1 MSHKT
6 FYLLLLSLILMAVI
20 VVFSFVF
27 LIPKGKEY
35 RTLRLE
41 NKKEVLALLASTEEK
56 NVLEAKL
63 QDLDKKNDKTIKAFK
78 RPFNAYKFVK
88 KYDKEFQDLFVSE
101 MILEDQ
107 NGSFKVYEVNATTK
121 IDSPEVFYRFLDNVS
136 HSDWIIGISFPIHF
150 EKSGEMIKSS
160 FTMKVHHF
168 KEVKEEA
175 GSDTHEVKHHE
186 EPTKKG
192 LTSDVTH

>member
-6 FYLLLLSLILMAVI
+6 FYLVLLSLILMTVI

-41 NKKEVLALLASTEEK
+41 NKKEVLALSSSTEEK
-56 NVLEAKL
+56 NILQAKL
-63 QDLDKKNDKTIKAFK
+63 QGLEKKNKKTIKAFK
-78 RPFNAYKFVK
+78 RPFNAYKFIK

-121 IDSPEVFYRFLDNVS
+121 IDSPDVFYRFLDNVN
-136 HSDWIIGISFPIHF
+136 HSDWIIGINFPIHF

-168 KEVKEEA
+168 KEVKEEIKK
-175 GSDTHEVKHHE
+175 DE
-186 EPTKKG
+186 EEAKKEG
-192 LTSDVTH
+192 H

>member
-41 NKKEVLALLASTEEK
+41 NKKEVLALAISNEEK
-56 NVLEAKL
+56 NSLEKTL
-63 QDLDKKNDKTIKAFK
+63 QELEKKNDKTIKAFN

-101 MILEDQ
+101 MILDDQ

-121 IDSPEVFYRFLDNVS
+121 IDSPEVFYHFLDNVS
-136 HSDWIIGISFPIHF
+136 KSDWIIGINFPIYF

-168 KEVKEEA
+168 KAVKEEIHNDEQEA
-175 GSDTHEVKHHE
+175 
-186 EPTKKG
+186 KKEG
-192 LTSDVTH
+192 H

>member
-6 FYLLLLSLILMAVI
+6 FYLLLLSLILMAMIVI
-20 VVFSFVF
+20 FSFVF

-41 NKKEVLALLASTEEK
+41 NKKEAQSLAVSNEEK
-56 NVLEAKL
+56 NDLEAKL
-63 QDLDKKNDKTIKAFK
+63 HALETKNDKTIKAFK

-88 KYDKEFQDLFVSE
+88 KYEKEFQDLFVSE
-101 MILEDQ
+101 MILDDQ

-136 HSDWIIGISFPIHF
+136 HSDWIIGVNFPIHF
-150 EKSGEMIKSS
+150 ERSGEMIKSS

-168 KEVKEEA
+168 KAIKEEVA
-175 GSDTHEVKHHE
+175 SDAHEAKYHE
-186 EPTKKG
+186 EHPKKG
-192 LTSDVTH
+192 H

>member
-20 VVFSFVF
+20 VIFSFVF

-41 NKKEVLALLASTEEK
+41 NKKEVLALAASNEEK
-56 NVLEAKL
+56 ITLETTL
-63 QDLDKKNDKTIKAFK
+63 QELEKKNDKTIKAFN

-88 KYDKEFQDLFVSE
+88 KYDREFQDLFVSE

-121 IDSPEVFYRFLDNVS
+121 IDSPEVFYRFLDKVS
-136 HSDWIIGISFPIHF
+136 HSDWIIGINFPIHF
-150 EKSGEMIKSS
+150 ERSGEMIKSS

-168 KEVKEEA
+168 KAIKEEVKRDE
-175 GSDTHEVKHHE
+175 
-186 EPTKKG
+186 KK
-192 LTSDVTH
+192 VRNEH